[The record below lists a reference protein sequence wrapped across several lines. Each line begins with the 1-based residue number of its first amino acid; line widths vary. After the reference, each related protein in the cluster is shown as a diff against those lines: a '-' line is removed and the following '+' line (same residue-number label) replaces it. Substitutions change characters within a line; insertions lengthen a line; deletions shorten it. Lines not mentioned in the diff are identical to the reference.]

1 VVRPWIAYLAHPSA
15 LGWYRAHN
23 DSIVRSYLARAHE
36 ARLEPLREQRF
47 IRRVLVRVLCVQ
59 AILERGDRL
68 PVLARHA
75 DPRSNLVRGV
85 LGLRLFYPT
94 LYPIAPRSLDG
105 AAQAAVHAVESL
117 MWRAGVEALFRAA
130 AGWLT
135 LPALTTLV
143 QAGRLSY
150 PSFHPRALGEAS
162 T

>member
-1 VVRPWIAYLAHPSA
+1 VRPWLAYLAQPSA

-23 DSIVRSYLARAHE
+23 DSIVRSYLARAAE
-36 ARLEPLREQRF
+36 ARREPLLEQRF

-59 AILERGDRL
+59 AILERGGRL

-85 LGLRLFYPT
+85 LGLRLFYPG
-94 LYPIAPRSLDG
+94 LYPIPPGSFDG
-105 AAQAAVHAVESL
+105 AAQAAVHVIETL

-130 AGWLT
+130 ARWLT
-135 LPALTTLV
+135 LPALGTLV
-143 QAGRLSY
+143 HAGRLRY